1 MMVTSDTLTR
11 RNTGLSL
18 VSPRSPDSILSSD
31 WLTDQEK
38 WCLAIMIVLTNT
50 FLSDISLSD
59 AFLAF

>member
-1 MMVTSDTLTR
+1 MRSKNCD
-11 RNTGLSL
+11 GDSL
-18 VSPRSPDSILSSD
+18 VSPGSPDSILSSD

-59 AFLAF
+59 AFLSF